1 VRFAQIAG
9 GVLSGMAAALDK
21 SSRETKKNP

>member
-1 VRFAQIAG
+1 MRFAQIAG

-21 SSRETKKNP
+21 SSAEAKKNP